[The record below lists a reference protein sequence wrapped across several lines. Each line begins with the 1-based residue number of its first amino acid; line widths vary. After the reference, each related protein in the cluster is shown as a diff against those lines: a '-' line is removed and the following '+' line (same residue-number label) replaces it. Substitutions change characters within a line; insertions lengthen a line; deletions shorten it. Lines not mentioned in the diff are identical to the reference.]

1 MRNVFLFVSTG
12 EDGYA
17 DVGVVRKLDLENG
30 RIFLGHDEV
39 YHRYV
44 RDGRPLSQ
52 LPFLALG
59 VLQHIRR
66 LEVSTHFDVRVMLES
81 ST

>member
-1 MRNVFLFVSTG
+1 MRNVFLVVPTG
-12 EDGYA
+12 EDRYT
-17 DVGVVRKLDLENG
+17 DVGVVRKLDLQNG
-30 RIFLGHDEV
+30 RIFLGRDDI

-44 RDGRPLSQ
+44 QDGRPLSQ

-66 LEVSTHFDVRVMLES
+66 LEVGTHFDVRVTPES
-81 ST
+81 GT